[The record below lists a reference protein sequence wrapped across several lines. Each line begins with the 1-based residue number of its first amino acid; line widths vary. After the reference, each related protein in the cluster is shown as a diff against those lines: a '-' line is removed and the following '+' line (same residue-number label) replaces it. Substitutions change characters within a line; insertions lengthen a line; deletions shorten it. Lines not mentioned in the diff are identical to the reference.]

1 MLNFSRRSTHSIAFG
16 AAALLLAACSGATQ
30 SQLTPSGNTTAPG
43 MAGLP
48 RTLAMRMASS
58 SGISPAAR
66 SNHKAS
72 WMSRSAA
79 RVRPLL
85 YSSNALTNEV
95 DVYAVN
101 GKSNTL
107 LGQLTGFNEPYGLC
121 SDASGNVYVTNLMGN
136 NILEYAHGGTS
147 PIKTLSDSYGE
158 PNGCAVSPKTG
169 DLAVTNFEG
178 GPSGQGS
185 LVVYAGGSGSGT
197 LYSVGSNSLVWA
209 PVYDSRGALFFETQ
223 DQSSRAVTVFKLP
236 HGKPAL
242 ETISMPSGVTI
253 YSPSGATW
261 DGKYLG
267 VTDEDYENGLDEG
280 LYRVSIHGTT
290 ATLVSQ
296 IEYTDSCYYSFSLV
310 VQPIIWKGYLIGG
323 NFFCYYNSTYHLDY
337 WNYLMGGNPV
347 KYIDGSPT
355 SDTSYGQT
363 ISR

>member
-1 MLNFSRRSTHSIAFG
+1 
-16 AAALLLAACSGATQ
+16 
-30 SQLTPSGNTTAPG
+30 
-43 MAGLP
+43 
-48 RTLAMRMASS
+48 
-58 SGISPAAR
+58 
-66 SNHKAS
+66 
-72 WMSRSAA
+72 MSRSAA

-107 LGQLTGFNEPYGLC
+107 LGQLTGFNEPYGRR

-147 PIKTLSDSYGE
+147 PIQDAQRQLRRTERLRSQSQDRRPRRDELRGRTQR
-158 PNGCAVSPKTG
+158 PRQPRGVR
-169 DLAVTNFEG
+169 G
-178 GPSGQGS
+178 GLGPRDA
-185 LVVYAGGSGSGT
+185 L
-197 LYSVGSNSLVWA
+197 LVGSNSLVWA

-242 ETISMPSGVTI
+242 ETIPMPSGVTI
-253 YSPSGATW
+253 NSPSGATW

-296 IEYTDSCYYSFSLV
+296 IECPLV
-310 VQPIIWKGYLIGG
+310 LLQL
-323 NFFCYYNSTYHLDY
+323 
-337 WNYLMGGNPV
+337 
-347 KYIDGSPT
+347 
-355 SDTSYGQT
+355 
-363 ISR
+363 